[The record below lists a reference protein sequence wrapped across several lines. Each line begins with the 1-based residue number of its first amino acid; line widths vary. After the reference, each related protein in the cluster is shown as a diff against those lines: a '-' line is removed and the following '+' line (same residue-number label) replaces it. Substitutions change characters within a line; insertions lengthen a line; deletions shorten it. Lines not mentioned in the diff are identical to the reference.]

1 MDYARIKD
9 KFERW
14 LRGTMQFI
22 IGCKIKYFVV
32 WLFLSVEKS
41 IEREEMQESLDMQAN
56 RASTPDLVI

>member
-1 MDYARIKD
+1 
-9 KFERW
+9 
-14 LRGTMQFI
+14 MQFI